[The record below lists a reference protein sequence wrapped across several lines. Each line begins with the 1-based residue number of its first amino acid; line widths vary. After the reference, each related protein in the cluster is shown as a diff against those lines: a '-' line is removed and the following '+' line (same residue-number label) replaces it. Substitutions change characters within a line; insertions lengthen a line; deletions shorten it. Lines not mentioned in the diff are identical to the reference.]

1 METPV
6 TLSDIM
12 NELKAVHRD
21 LRRIKQKMEDPDGAK
36 AKARSDN
43 STFKRPMNVS
53 EKLQKFL
60 KLEQSQQVSRADVS
74 KLVNEYIKTNNLK
87 NGSVIVP
94 DAALQ
99 EILQVPD
106 DALPT
111 LTSLKLTKY
120 LSQHFVKTEAPAAA
134 EPPPKTPARPK
145 VRAAA

>member
-21 LRRIKQKMEDPDGAK
+21 LRRIKQKLEDPDGTK

-53 EKLQKFL
+53 DKLQKFL
-60 KLEQSQQVSRADVS
+60 KLGSDEQVSRADVS
-74 KLVNEYIKTNNLK
+74 KRVNEYIKTNNLK

-94 DAALQ
+94 DASLQ
-99 EILQVPD
+99 EILQVPAED
-106 DALPT
+106 LPT

-120 LSQHFVKTEAPAAA
+120 LSQHFVKTDAPA
-134 EPPPKTPARPK
+134 PTPPKTPSRPK